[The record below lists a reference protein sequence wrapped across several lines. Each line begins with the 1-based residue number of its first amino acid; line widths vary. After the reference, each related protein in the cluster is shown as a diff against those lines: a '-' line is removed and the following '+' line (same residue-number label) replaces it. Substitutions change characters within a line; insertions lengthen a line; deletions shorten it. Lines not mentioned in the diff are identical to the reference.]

1 MNHTTLSF
9 FSAGERGAV
18 APGQDWIAS
27 AAHAL
32 FSSLPG
38 ILIMSKGRSS
48 MRIHLAVL
56 AAALSLGM
64 ADAASAQAA
73 YPQRTIKIV
82 VGFPPGV
89 PGDVMA
95 RIIAAKLAEGFGQPV
110 IVENRPGAGSSTAA
124 DAVAKAEPDGYTL
137 FVSSIANSVNQ
148 NVSTLPFHLAKDLAP
163 VSLIADV
170 PGLLVAHPSVPG
182 TVPSLI
188 AAAKAKPDAF
198 SYGSSGPG
206 TSSHLYGEL
215 FNLATGTKLLHIPY
229 KGSSQTLTD
238 LLSGQIQLMFTPAST
253 VIPNVQAGQIK
264 AMAAIGQKRLAALPE
279 VATFTELGIAGYEAA
294 FWFGLNAPA
303 ATPKEIIERLNKEIV
318 RVLALPDVRE
328 KLMAQSIEPVSS
340 TSAGFGDFLRQ
351 DLEKWARVVKAAGVK
366 AQ

>member
-1 MNHTTLSF
+1 
-9 FSAGERGAV
+9 
-18 APGQDWIAS
+18 
-27 AAHAL
+27 
-32 FSSLPG
+32 
-38 ILIMSKGRSS
+38 MSKAGSS

-64 ADAASAQAA
+64 ANASAQTA

-124 DAVAKAEPDGYTL
+124 EAVAKAEPDGYTL

-148 NVSTLPFHLAKDLAP
+148 NVNTLPFHLAKDLAP

-170 PGLLVAHPSVPG
+170 PGLLVGHPSVPG

-264 AMAAIGQKRLAALPE
+264 AMAAIGQKRLAALPD